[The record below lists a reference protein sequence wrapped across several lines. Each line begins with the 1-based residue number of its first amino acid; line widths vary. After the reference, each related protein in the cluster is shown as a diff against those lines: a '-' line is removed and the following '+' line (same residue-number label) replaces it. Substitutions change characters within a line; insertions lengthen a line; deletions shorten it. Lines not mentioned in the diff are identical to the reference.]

1 MTLAAVIVWTIGD
14 ILALGILAVM
24 ALLLVC
30 CLVKELACSAWNKI
44 KGMFG
49 RNDEGSVP

>member
-1 MTLAAVIVWTIGD
+1 MTFAAVIVWTIGD
-14 ILALGILAVM
+14 ILALGILAVI

-49 RNDEGSVP
+49 RDNESSVS

>member
-1 MTLAAVIVWTIGD
+1 MTSAAVIVWTIGD
-14 ILALGILAVM
+14 ILALGILAVI

-49 RNDEGSVP
+49 RDNESPVP